1 MANILIDGY
10 NFIGTAHGNLDKAR
24 TDFIKQLREYSRIK
38 EHHIT
43 VIFDGWKDGKKDQ
56 TQSRSRNL
64 TVIYSRLG
72 EKADDV
78 IRKITSSGVK
88 SWIVV
93 SSDREVSDHAISNE
107 HAAIGSHDFER
118 KLYAVL
124 EGSDIAEAD
133 NMSQYEDDDEL
144 PGIKKGNPR
153 RLSKRDKKRLQAL
166 RKL

>member
-10 NFIGTAHGNLDKAR
+10 NFIGTAHGNLEKAR
-24 TDFIKQLREYSRIK
+24 TDFIKQLQEYSTIK
-38 EHHIT
+38 KHHIT
-43 VIFDGWKDGKKDQ
+43 VVFDGWKDGNKDE

-78 IRKITSSGVK
+78 IKKITSSGEK

-93 SSDREVSDHAISNE
+93 SSDREVSEYALSKE
-107 HAAIGSHDFER
+107 HAAIGSHDFEV
-118 KLYAVL
+118 KLYGTL
-124 EGSDIAEAD
+124 DITD
-133 NMSQYEDDDEL
+133 SQETGTFLHYDEDDESAT
-144 PGIKKGNPR
+144 PKKGNPR
-153 RLSKRDKKRLQAL
+153 KLSKRDKIRLQAL

>member
-1 MANILIDGY
+1 MAHILIDGY
-10 NFIGTAHGNLDKAR
+10 NFIGTAHGNLEKAR
-24 TDFIKQLREYSRIK
+24 TDFIKQLQEYSRIK
-38 EHHIT
+38 KHHIT
-43 VIFDGWKDGKKDQ
+43 VVFDGWKDGKKDE

-78 IRKITSSGVK
+78 IRKMTSSGAK

-93 SSDREVSDHAISNE
+93 SSDREVSEYALNKE

-124 EGSDIAEAD
+124 EGSDIEEAD
-133 NMSQYEDDDEL
+133 NISQYEDDDKL

-153 RLSKRDKKRLQAL
+153 TLSKRDRKRLQAL